1 MTEHAAASKNT
12 VPQDARTGAQL
23 LVEAL
28 AAHGV
33 DTVFGIPGT
42 HNLDLFAALAA
53 SGIRTVNPR
62 HEQGAG
68 FAADGYARLSGRP
81 GVCITTTG
89 PGILNAVTAVAQ
101 AYSDSIPLLTIS
113 PGLPLAHPS
122 GGNGYLHEV
131 KDQLGALEAVAGA
144 AWRIESLAD
153 IPAAVTRA
161 FALLTGGRPRPV
173 HLEIPLDLLPAA
185 LPADGPRL
193 PAPVPVLGAPL
204 PPDER
209 AIASAAAL
217 LQGAARPVII
227 AGGGASHAAAQ
238 VLELARLLAAPVLTT
253 ANGKGIVPT
262 DDPLFTGAGIHEPA
276 LLEYLARPGAVL
288 VAIGTELAP
297 ADMWAGPVPPDTP
310 VIRIDVDPHGLGAN
324 ATATVPVLADAAV
337 GTTALT
343 AALRTAGAEDGAD
356 VGAEA
361 AAGSAPAQPTVQQTT
376 PVESVGLPESAGRL
390 REAIRAQALRTAGEH
405 LPVLE
410 AIDRATAGRAVLA
423 ADSNQASYY
432 GALGLLPAHRPRSLL
447 YPSGLGTLGY
457 GLPAGIGAKLAEPE
471 APVVVLEGDGGIMFT
486 VSELAC
492 AAHLGLALPI
502 VVVDNGGYGE
512 IRDEMV
518 ARHDPVQA
526 VDLPGVDF
534 VALAR
539 AMGCA
544 GEAPEDAAA
553 LREGLQRALAA
564 DRPTVL
570 HVRW

>member
-1 MTEHAAASKNT
+1 MAEHPAELQNT
-12 VPQDARTGAQL
+12 AQSTRTGAQL
-23 LVEAL
+23 LVESL
-28 AAHGV
+28 TAHGV

-42 HNLDLFAALAA
+42 HNLDLFAALADC
-53 SGIRTVNPR
+53 GIRTVNPR

-131 KDQLGALEAVAGA
+131 KDQVGALAAVAGA
-144 AWRIESLAD
+144 AWRVESLSD

-185 LPADGPRL
+185 LPADTPE
-193 PAPVPVLGAPL
+193 PPVPRPVLRAPL
-204 PPDER
+204 PPAPQAIR
-209 AIASAAAL
+209 AAAAL
-217 LQGAARPVII
+217 LQGAERPVII

-238 VLELARLLAAPVLTT
+238 VRRLARLLAAPVLTT

-262 DDPLFTGAGIHEPA
+262 EDPLFAGAGIHEPA

-324 ATATVPVLADAAV
+324 TTPTVPVLADAAV
-337 GTTALT
+337 GTAALT
-343 AALRTAGAEDGAD
+343 AALCATGADAGAEAP
-356 VGAEA
+356 
-361 AAGSAPAQPTVQQTT
+361 AGSAPAQPTAS
-376 PVESVGLPESAGRL
+376 PESVGLPEPARQL
-390 REAIRAQALRTAGEH
+390 REAIRAQALRTAGGH
-405 LPVLE
+405 LPVVE
-410 AIDRATAGRAVLA
+410 ALDRATAGRAVLA

-432 GALGLLPAHRPRSLL
+432 GALGLLPARRPRSLL

-471 APVVVLEGDGGIMFT
+471 ALVVVLEGDGGIMFT

-492 AAHLGLALPI
+492 AAQLGLPLPI

-539 AMGCA
+539 SLGCA

-553 LREGLQRALAA
+553 LQAGLQRALAA